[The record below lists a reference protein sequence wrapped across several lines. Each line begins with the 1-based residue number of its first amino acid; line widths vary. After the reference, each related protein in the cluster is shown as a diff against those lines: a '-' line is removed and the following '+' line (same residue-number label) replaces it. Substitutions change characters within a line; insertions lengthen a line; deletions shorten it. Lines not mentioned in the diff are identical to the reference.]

1 VLLLALA
8 CWPVA
13 AHMLL
18 AGGDARPVNIVPMA
32 ASGGWKEVSE
42 PVSQWTPHVVAP
54 AATHRQTFERDGKR
68 VGIWLGFYRNQDE
81 RSKLATSYSRVD
93 GLDHSQ
99 WRVLTTSIVAPDTTP
114 LHVPLSGTLLQGRSK
129 LLVWQWYW
137 LGNKVTASLL
147 RAKLDL
153 AITRL
158 TRRSDASAWVALYAV
173 VDEEPAQ
180 ARATLEAFM
189 RDNAANLDAALR
201 ATAER

>member
-1 VLLLALA
+1 
-8 CWPVA
+8 
-13 AHMLL
+13 
-18 AGGDARPVNIVPMA
+18 
-32 ASGGWKEVSE
+32 
-42 PVSQWTPHVVAP
+42 
-54 AATHRQTFERDGKR
+54 
-68 VGIWLGFYRNQDE
+68 
-81 RSKLATSYSRVD
+81 VD
-93 GLDHSQ
+93 SLDQRQ
-99 WRVLTTSIVAPDTTP
+99 WRVLSSAIVAPDTTP
-114 LHVPLSGTLLQGRSK
+114 LNVPLSGTLLLGRNK

-137 LGNKVTASLL
+137 LGNKVTASLM

-158 TRRSDASAWVALYAV
+158 SRRSDASAWVALYAA